1 MDGGSA
7 RNGGERARTGSVSL
21 RAARLVVGLRF
32 PIVAVWVAAAVLSV
46 VLLPSLQDAET
57 APLGGL
63 VPDDSEA
70 LETARRSSDLFRFPV
85 LADTAVV
92 QRDPDGLSPAA
103 QVRVFERAARLT
115 RTPDRDAT
123 GIAFLLPI
131 TNTLGIFPASRESG
145 TTAVTYLF
153 VRPDRTLRN
162 RADLAELFAAR
173 YISRPEDALVGIT
186 GVVPAQLEQFRLI
199 NESLPLVEAAT
210 VGLLGLIVAIAFR
223 ALLAPL
229 VTLLAAGIAYV
240 IAARS
245 VAALGAWFGFSVPRE
260 VEPLLVVLLLAIVT
274 DYCIFFLSDFR
285 DRLRRGEQR
294 QAAAV
299 ATTATTGQIVL
310 VAGLIVAAGTAA
322 LLAGQ
327 LSFFRVFG
335 PGLAL
340 TAIVGA
346 LVAVTLVPA
355 LLSILGGAIYWPGRP
370 AARPARVA
378 RAAAQSGAWTTRLA
392 LRRPYVTLCLC
403 VAALLAA
410 AAALATT
417 TLGLTVIR
425 GLPSDSEPR
434 RASLAAARGFA
445 PGILSP
451 TEILVEAPGI
461 TSQRLE
467 LALLETMI
475 ARQHGVAAIIGPRE
489 IPTRRPLGA
498 MLSSTGDAARLL
510 VVLDRAP
517 LSGRAIDDVRG
528 LERRLPALLEQAGL
542 GEARAGVT
550 GATALAK
557 ETVDS
562 TVDDLQRIAIAAGL
576 VNLLLLVVFLRALV
590 APLYLL
596 LTSLLALAASLGLT
610 TLVFQH
616 LLGYGDLTY
625 YVPFIA
631 SVLLVSLGSD
641 YNVFVVGRIWQ
652 AAERRPLR
660 EAAAD
665 VAPRAA
671 SAIAPAGLALALS
684 FALLAI
690 VPLRPFRELA
700 FALSVG
706 VLLETFV
713 VRSLLVPALIE
724 IFGPASRW
732 PGRRPRAPEDTPGR
746 RLPGRV

>member
-1 MDGGSA
+1 
-7 RNGGERARTGSVSL
+7 
-21 RAARLVVGLRF
+21 LRF
-32 PIVAVWVAAAVLSV
+32 PIVAIWVVAATLSI
-46 VLLPSLQDAET
+46 VLLPSLEEAET

-70 LETARRSSDLFRFPV
+70 LETARRSAGLFRFPV

-115 RTPDRDAT
+115 RTPDPDAT

-131 TNTLGIFPASRESG
+131 TNTLGLFPASRERS

-153 VRPDRTLRN
+153 VRPDRTLQN
-162 RADLAELFAAR
+162 RADLAELFASR

-186 GVVPAQLEQFRLI
+186 GVVPAQLEGFRLI
-199 NESLPLVEAAT
+199 NEALPKVEAAT
-210 VGLLGLIVAIAFR
+210 VALLGLIVAVAFQ

-229 VTLLAAGIAYV
+229 VTLIAAAVAYL

-245 VAALGAWFGFSVPRE
+245 VAALGAWFDLSVPRE

-274 DYCIFFLSDFR
+274 DYSIFFLSDFR
-285 DRLRRGEQR
+285 DRLRRGEPR
-294 QAAAV
+294 GTAV
-299 ATTATTGQIVL
+299 IATTATTGHIVL
-310 VAGLIVAAGTAA
+310 VAGLIVAAGTAS

-355 LLSILGGAIYWPGRP
+355 LLSILGAAIYWPGRAGP
-370 AARPARVA
+370 SRVA
-378 RAAAQSGAWTTRLA
+378 AAAAHSGAWTTRIA
-392 LRRPYVTLCLC
+392 LRRPYLALGLC

-410 AAALATT
+410 AAVLSTA

-425 GLPSDSEPR
+425 GLPADSEPR

-445 PGILSP
+445 AGILSP

-461 TSQRLE
+461 TSRRLE
-467 LALLETMI
+467 LALLETLVG
-475 ARQHGVAAIIGPRE
+475 REPGVAAIIGPRE

-498 MLSSTGDAARLL
+498 MLSSTGNAARFL

-517 LSGRAIDDVRG
+517 LSGRAIDDIRN
-528 LERRLPALLEQAGL
+528 LERRLPALLKRADLED
-542 GEARAGVT
+542 ARAGVT
-550 GATALAK
+550 GATALAN

-562 TVDDLQRIAIAAGL
+562 TVDDLRRIAIAAGL

-590 APLYLL
+590 APIYLL

-652 AAERRPLR
+652 AADRRPLR
-660 EAAAD
+660 AAAIE

-706 VLLETFV
+706 ILLETFI

-724 IFGPASRW
+724 IFGPVSRW
-732 PGRRPRAPEDTPGR
+732 PGHRYRAAEATEGPRPGPG
-746 RLPGRV
+746 